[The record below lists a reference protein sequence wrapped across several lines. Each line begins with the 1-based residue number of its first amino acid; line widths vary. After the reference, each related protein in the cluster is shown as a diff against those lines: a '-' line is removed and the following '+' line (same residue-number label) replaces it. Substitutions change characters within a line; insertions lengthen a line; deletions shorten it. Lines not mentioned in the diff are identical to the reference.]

1 VTASTAGTEDEDG
14 GHDAAVASRRL
25 GTLAVAAVAL
35 YAAAASLTSPL
46 GVAATVAVAVPAMVV
61 LVLAT
66 RHRPGLGSQTPA
78 TDPRLRRTAAAWAV
92 LVVLGAALELA
103 AWLHQ
108 PAYNVASPDFP
119 TLSLLLEPVTDGGPG
134 RLFAWCT
141 WLYVGWRVAR
151 R

>member
-1 VTASTAGTEDEDG
+1 M
-14 GHDAAVASRRL
+14 ASRRR

-35 YAAAASLTSPL
+35 YAAAASFTPPL
-46 GVAATVAVAVPAMVV
+46 SATAAVAVAVPATLV

-66 RHRPGLGSQTPA
+66 RHRAGLGSGTPA

-108 PAYNVASPDFP
+108 PAYDVASPDFP
-119 TLSLLLEPVTDGGPG
+119 TLSVLLDPVTDGGPG
-134 RLFAWCT
+134 RFIAWCA
-141 WLYVGWRVAR
+141 WLYVGWRVVR

>member
-1 VTASTAGTEDEDG
+1 MAG
-14 GHDAAVASRRL
+14 RRG

-35 YAAAASLTSPL
+35 YAAAVSFTPPL
-46 GVAATVAVAVPAMVV
+46 SVAAAVAVVVPATVV

-66 RHRPGLGSQTPA
+66 RHRPGHGQQRPA
-78 TDPRLRRTAAAWAV
+78 TDPRVRRTAAAWAV
-92 LVVLGAALELA
+92 LVVLGATLELA

-119 TLSLLLEPVTDGGPG
+119 TLSLLLDPVTDGGPG
-134 RLFAWCT
+134 RFVAWCI
-141 WLYVGWRVAR
+141 WLYVGWRVMR

>member
-1 VTASTAGTEDEDG
+1 MAG
-14 GHDAAVASRRL
+14 RRR

-35 YAAAASLTSPL
+35 YAAAASLTPPL
-46 GVAATVAVAVPAMVV
+46 SVAATVAVVVPATVV

-66 RHRPGLGSQTPA
+66 RHRPGHGQQGPA

-92 LVVLGAALELA
+92 PVVLGAALELA

-108 PAYNVASPDFP
+108 PAYGVASPDFP
-119 TLSLLLEPVTDGGPG
+119 TLSLLLDPVTDGALG
-134 RLFAWCT
+134 RFIAWST
-141 WLYVGWRVAR
+141 WLYVGWRVVR

>member
-1 VTASTAGTEDEDG
+1 MAG
-14 GHDAAVASRRL
+14 RRR

-35 YAAAASLTSPL
+35 YAAAASLTPPL
-46 GVAATVAVAVPAMVV
+46 SVAATVAVVVPATVV

-66 RHRPGLGSQTPA
+66 RQRPGHGPQGPA

-119 TLSLLLEPVTDGGPG
+119 TLSLLLDPVTDGGPG
-134 RLFAWCT
+134 RFAAWCV
-141 WLYVGWRVAR
+141 WLYVGWRVVR

>member
-1 VTASTAGTEDEDG
+1 MAG
-14 GHDAAVASRRL
+14 RRR

-35 YAAAASLTSPL
+35 YAAAASFMPPL
-46 GVAATVAVAVPAMVV
+46 SAAATVVAVVPATVV

-66 RHRPGLGSQTPA
+66 RHRPGHGQQRPA

-119 TLSLLLEPVTDGGPG
+119 TLSLLLDPVTDGGPG
-134 RLFAWCT
+134 RFVAWCI
-141 WLYVGWRVAR
+141 WLYVGWRVVR

>member
-1 VTASTAGTEDEDG
+1 VAG
-14 GHDAAVASRRL
+14 RRR

-35 YAAAASLTSPL
+35 YAAAASFTPPL
-46 GVAATVAVAVPAMVV
+46 SVAATVAVVVPATVV

-66 RHRPGLGSQTPA
+66 RHRPGHGPRTRA

-108 PAYNVASPDFP
+108 PAYDVASPDFP
-119 TLSLLLEPVTDGGPG
+119 TLSLLLDPVTDGAPG
-134 RLFAWCT
+134 RFIAWST
-141 WLYVGWRVAR
+141 WLYVGWRVVR

>member
-1 VTASTAGTEDEDG
+1 MAG
-14 GHDAAVASRRL
+14 RRR

-35 YAAAASLTSPL
+35 YAAAASLTPPL
-46 GVAATVAVAVPAMVV
+46 SVAATVAVVVPATVV
-61 LVLAT
+61 LGLAT
-66 RHRPGLGSQTPA
+66 GHRPGLGQQRPG

-92 LVVLGAALELA
+92 PVVLGAALELA

-119 TLSLLLEPVTDGGPG
+119 TLSLLLDPVTGGGPG
-134 RLFAWCT
+134 RFVAWCI
-141 WLYVGWRVAR
+141 WLYVGWRVVR